1 MKITEAKKGSDEY
14 LMDWAD
20 YVIGDLVREKTEYVK
35 AYNYFNSVRDH
46 YQYENLEKN
55 YGVGNPTSVGFT
67 PLTRKH
73 IEAIVGEYLS
83 TKPQPKVACK
93 DHATLSNMAREKQLY
108 TSKMTRDWLSKYLEN
123 AVYKAVHGNTQDP
136 PDQKQGDYEIEREL
150 KDISDTADRNFISNY
165 EIAAQNIIEY
175 VLQNRNL
182 DFYNK
187 LEQLLLDLLIA
198 GQAYYKIRPT
208 HNKSNFRIEVC
219 DPLNTWID
227 KDPKSRYMKNAYK
240 AVVRKWMTPEEIEI
254 KYGDFLSDADLKKVR
269 DWKNF
274 VEDEDQGDYA
284 LITGQAARCGNQSSS
299 PGIWANTGIHSYNE
313 YDQTEKRWDM
323 IPVYE
328 VEWIDSAKVDGKWI
342 GYTYAV
348 TRIGQDIYILDG
360 EDALIPPREMDSP
373 NETRLSINGI
383 WYTNGHGGPYS
394 LMLETA
400 DLQDRYDLT
409 IYKKDNA
416 IALSGTKGAIVDMSS
431 LPASLGDTPE
441 ERLLKYNAYRK
452 IGLAPIDTAQD
463 GIQNINTIYNG
474 FNDSLDPGTIEA
486 FQISLQIIETTVSS
500 ITGVFKERLGG
511 IEQRDAVA
519 NVEVGMQ
526 QSYIITKRYYQAM
539 DTLVKEMLTDC
550 IDAAK
555 IVYKNGLTGQLV
567 LGNRKQIFT
576 ISPEYYTSTSYDIN
590 LADSAEIIKEQNE
603 IKQLSTAYMQSN
615 MMDPEILMIISTSKS
630 LTEMKELAMKA
641 IKEKKMEN
649 AQLQKLQQMLEEAQR
664 QQQELQ
670 KQLEK
675 STQKITQLN
684 ERKLAIEQQDNNARQ
699 QIDWFKIKADA
710 QNKERELDLIE
721 QRNKLEVAQLYDN
734 NPNNDAINFSKKI

>member
-20 YVIGDLVREKTEYVK
+20 YVIGDLVREKTEYIK

-73 IEAIVGEYLS
+73 IEAIVGEYLT
-83 TKPQPKVACK
+83 TKPQPKIACK
-93 DHATLSNMAREKQLY
+93 DHTTLTNIMRERQLY
-108 TSKMTRDWLSKYLEN
+108 TSKMTRDWLSKYLNN
-123 AVYKAVHGNTQDP
+123 AIYSALQGNDNQQRT
-136 PDQKQGDYEIEREL
+136 DYEIEREL
-150 KDISDTADRNFISNY
+150 KDIADTADRNFISNY
-165 EIAAQNIIEY
+165 EIAAQDIVEY
-175 VLQNRNL
+175 VLQSRNL

-208 HNKSNFRIEVC
+208 HNKTNFRIDVC
-219 DPLNTWID
+219 DPLNTWVD

-240 AVVRKWMTPEEIEI
+240 AVVRKWMSPEEIEI
-254 KYGDFLSDADLKKVR
+254 KYGDFLSEKEMKKIH

-274 VEDEDQGDYA
+274 VNDEDQGDYA
-284 LITGQAARCGNQSSS
+284 LITGQSARCGERSGS
-299 PGIWANTGIHSYNE
+299 PGIWANTGIHPYN
-313 YDQTEKRWDM
+313 DQEDHERRWDM

-328 VEWIDSAKVDGKWI
+328 VEWIDSAKVNGKWI
-342 GYTYAV
+342 GYAYSV
-348 TRIGQDIYILDG
+348 TRIGQDIYVLDG
-360 EDALIPPREMDSP
+360 QDAVSLPREMDSP
-373 NETRLSINGI
+373 NEARLSLNGM
-383 WYTNGHGGPYS
+383 WYTNGHGAPYS

-400 DLQDRYDLT
+400 DLQDEYDLT
-409 IYKKDNA
+409 LYKKDNA
-416 IALSGTKGAIVDMSS
+416 VALSGTRGAIVDMSA
-431 LPASLGDTPE
+431 LPESLGATPE
-441 ERLLKYNAYRK
+441 ERILKYHAYRK
-452 IGLAPIDTAQD
+452 IGLALIDSAQE

-474 FNDSLDPGTIEA
+474 FDDTLAPGTVQA
-486 FQISLQIIETTVSS
+486 YQISLQMIEDTVSS
-500 ITGVFKERLGG
+500 ITGVFRERLGG

-555 IVYKNGLTGQLV
+555 ILYKNGLTGQLV
-567 LGNRKQIFT
+567 LGNKKQIFT
-576 ISPEYYTSTSYDIN
+576 IMPEYYTSTSYDIH
-590 LADSAEIIKEQNE
+590 LADSAEIIKEQNQ
-603 IKQLSTAYMQSN
+603 IQQLAASYIQSN
-615 MMDPEILMIISTSKS
+615 MMDPEILMIIQTSKS
-630 LTEMKELAMKA
+630 LTEMKELTLKA

-649 AQLQKLQQMLEEAQR
+649 AQLQKLQQMLEEAQQ

-684 ERKLAIEQQDNNARQ
+684 ERKLTMEHQDNVAQQ

-721 QRNKLEVAQLYDN
+721 QRNKLEVAQLYDS
-734 NPNNDAINFSKKI
+734 NPNNDAINFNKKM